1 MATKNSLLSSII
13 ILLMLLVIP
22 TAGHTVSDVFDYT
35 FSDGRILSLRYSFSG
50 EDIELEQKTESQA
63 YYKGWIEKG
72 GTFTASATIS
82 GSDGYA
88 IRMGCKFYDKHRRK
102 IDEKYDG
109 GSNNYSCSFTMPED
123 AVEAECY
130 IESVGCLAE
139 IHYRVISESTSTIID
154 DDDGDGD
161 GDDEEEEDEDDE
173 DDEEGDDYEEDN
185 DAEEEAGIKDYIIPI
200 SVGVLLLG
208 GGAVVANNQRKKK
221 KKDKKKD
228 KKKKDDEDNQ
238 SDQLEMRLH
247 KAFGDTLIQG
257 GNSEYVYACIIRHPT
272 NGAKYVDNELTSRI
286 QISAGDQYMAV
297 EEKGVVNGWKSAI
310 VQAPE
315 NQEPPEEGIVKFRL
329 ASAEAS
335 YTNNIHFRIMKSG
348 ILFAQENLTLPAR
361 YEKEVRLPFV
371 AVGMNDGSAKVKIT
385 ITEEKGGAETKDYS
399 VKVEWNATNKVY
411 EAVIKDLCQ
420 NEKDDEGVPGNF
432 IGYKI
437 NIEATNDKKRTV
449 KGDLP
454 LYRYYMG
461 LVLNINPE
469 VHCYLEE
476 HNPMRHELVQT
487 PIIRNGKE
495 YVPAENKCLLKL
507 YDWDEEKHAI
517 YVIDPEP
524 VDLKFTLKELDEIG
538 GIQGAYQDIFSSS
551 HMQAG
556 LEMALPGMIGMAGI
570 SDLVVDAHNTV
581 ISERQA
587 QQQKHIE
594 QQKMIEGLGLSLQ
607 ARWNSAGEGHMYYIL
622 SCRKGM
628 LKAPNRFNT
637 VVEVTALHNGQTYTY
652 KRVVQLMSQPRRS
665 KSDPS
670 YDYALKRDK
679 EIMEELFKIEKAIQ
693 LAGLSIRLAPL
704 VAFIDLQHDYYKAD
718 FGYDEENF
726 NNICKTYAAVM
737 DREAQEANE
746 AAKEP
751 EGLFNITMDWIMRID
766 RNLHDMQSTMHDV
779 VLVDKVPLLGWSIRL
794 DVVWRV
800 SFGLGTFGM
809 SEMAFM
815 LIEIPAEMKKYVD
828 RGGDSAWGAFYVGA
842 KIATEAYIM
851 EAYAAAK
858 MLGAKAIAKGVGK
871 GAKGMW
877 QMTKGVTRGGMKE
890 LGKETW
896 NVMAKEVVTGVKGWA
911 LAQTSWNKGMLE
923 NSAQEYAKKMMDNL
937 RGNPNSRLSAAERVA
952 QRQAM
957 RNIENLQTITEMCN
971 INPTKANLQLKNKIV
986 LECQADKMTMALMK
1000 NDKLLA
1006 NNRLL
1011 KGVNFQATRAKF
1023 NHVMKSIYDE
1033 VDKNMLRDLSEASK
1047 VPIEKIKIMRTSSSN
1062 GSDLLVGKTTTFD
1075 RDVTYYYVKDGKVYY
1090 FDQTLTEQLYAKNF
1104 RNTIVKRTTGSVP
1117 EIIDLSQ
1124 LTPQELTRWKALE
1137 AQRGYD
1143 ILKLY
1148 DQTPLEDIFG
1158 HAESYGVDVQRL
1170 VNPTLRG
1177 EDLLDP
1183 HKVAKTMME
1192 KGQSRFNDAHKLW
1205 AKADGMPEGLARDR
1219 MYCRAIG
1226 EMREGCRQQVKV
1238 FDILCDRDRIR
1249 NVFTVVPEDLRK
1261 AVELMRTL
1269 SETPSATLSKVEE
1282 GLGKLG
1288 FTMESVTKATYELC
1302 IKIG

>member
-461 LVLNINPE
+461 LVLNIYPE

-587 QQQKHIE
+587 EQQKHLE

-665 KSDPS
+665 KSDP
-670 YDYALKRDK
+670 R
-679 EIMEELFKIEKAIQ
+679 
-693 LAGLSIRLAPL
+693 RLAPL

-766 RNLHDMQSTMHDV
+766 RNLHDMQRTMHEV

-851 EAYAAAK
+851 EAYAAAR
-858 MLGAKAIAKGVGK
+858 MLGVKAIAKGVGK

-877 QMTKGVTRGGMKE
+877 QMTKGVTRGGMWE

-1104 RNTIVKRTTGSVP
+1104 RNTIVKRTTGGIP

>member
-1 MATKNSLLSSII
+1 MATKNSPLSSII

-315 NQEPPEEGIVKFRL
+315 NQDPPEEGIVKFRL

-461 LVLNINPE
+461 LVLNIYPE

-476 HNPMRHELVQT
+476 YNPMRHELVQT

-587 QQQKHIE
+587 EQQKHLE

-766 RNLHDMQSTMHDV
+766 RNLHDMQRTMHEV
-779 VLVDKVPLLGWSIRL
+779 VIVDHVPLIGCSIRL

-851 EAYAAAK
+851 EACAAAR
-858 MLGAKAIAKGVGK
+858 MLGVKAIAKGVGK

-1033 VDKNMLRDLSEASK
+1033 VDKNMLRDLSETSK

-1104 RNTIVKRTTGSVP
+1104 RNTIVKRTTGGVP

-1249 NVFTVVPEDLRK
+1249 NVSSVVPEDLRK

-1269 SETPSATLSKVEE
+1269 AEDPKATLSKVEE
-1282 GLGKLG
+1282 GLERLNYTLEG
-1288 FTMESVTKATYELC
+1288 VPKATHDLC